1 MTDQTKR
8 SRWGS
13 RKQTG
18 GAPEEGRPYVGF
30 AMDSNGQSAG
40 VAEGGVHTLVLAG
53 SGVGKSRRVLVPSIL
68 LWEQSV
74 VAVSAKSDLAEM
86 SARMRATKGGPMYV
100 MDLTGQADWA
110 KLPDDVI
117 RLSSDP
123 CALLTWDEDGSSDD
137 SALGLAELL
146 TKLGTLGMGGGGG
159 GGGDSAF
166 WMQLALGTLACLVQ
180 AGGYYPDPATGET
193 VWGGGIEW
201 VMRAAL
207 DTGDDEG
214 EDAEGDLLTPSW
226 ATAARRARLLGSSHE
241 NDIIASTALDPR
253 QRDSIGINLRVALG
267 NWKKRTVRGKAG
279 DMPFSPDL
287 LEPPGSTLYLVSPD
301 DGGGASAAAS
311 VIESLVRHWKQHSI
325 TKGLPRIQMVIDEC
339 PQICPLPNLDQ
350 YIGVMRS
357 YGMHFLVAAQHSS
370 QFEKRFGDKD
380 AKVLL
385 NIFPSVLVGVGAIE
399 KEIIDQAAWT
409 VPPTE
414 RKVSSIGSGGQE
426 HFSSDQTTSMTGAE
440 LLPRTQEEAR
450 LIVRGMP
457 GMLVKLVDYEDMLRR
472 AAA

>member
-1 MTDQTKR
+1 MINR
-8 SRWGS
+8 SSGRRGQS
-13 RKQTG
+13 TI
-18 GAPEEGRPYVGF
+18 PEEPRPYVGF
-30 AMDSNGQSAG
+30 AMDATGQTSGLAQ
-40 VAEGGVHTLVLAG
+40 GGVHTLVLAG
-53 SGVGKSRRVLVPSIL
+53 SGVGKSRRVLVPSIC
-68 LWEQSV
+68 LWEESV

-86 SARMRATKGGPMYV
+86 SARIRASRGGPMYV

-117 RLSSDP
+117 RVASDP
-123 CALLTWDEDGSSDD
+123 CALLTWDENGSNDD

-146 TKLGTLGMGGGGG
+146 TKLGTLGMGGTGG

-180 AGGYYPDPATGET
+180 AGGYYPDPETGEHI
-193 VWGGGIEW
+193 WGGGIDW

-207 DTGDDEG
+207 DTGDGE
-214 EDAEGDLLTPSW
+214 EDAEGDLTTPNW
-226 ATAARRARLLGSSHE
+226 NTAARRAALMDSAHVDE
-241 NDIIASTALDPR
+241 VIASKLLDPK

-279 DMPFSPDL
+279 DVPFSPDL
-287 LEPPGSTLYLVSPD
+287 LEQPGSTLYLVSPD

-311 VIESLVRHWKQHSI
+311 VIESLVRHWKQHAI
-325 TKGLPRIQMVIDEC
+325 TRRLPKIQMVIDEC

-357 YGMHFLVAAQHSS
+357 YGMHFLVATQHSS
-370 QFEKRFGDKD
+370 QFEKRFGEKD

-385 NIFPSVLVGVGAIE
+385 NIFPSILVGVGAIE
-399 KEIIDQAAWT
+399 KELIDQAAWT
-409 VPPTE
+409 VKPTE

-426 HFSSDQTTSMTGAE
+426 NVSADQTTSLTGAE
-440 LLPRTQEEAR
+440 LLPRSMDEAR
-450 LIVRGMP
+450 LIVRGLP
-457 GMLVKLVDYEDMLRR
+457 GTLVKLVDYEHMMSR

>member
-1 MTDQTKR
+1 MINSSSGRRGQSTI
-8 SRWGS
+8 
-13 RKQTG
+13 
-18 GAPEEGRPYVGF
+18 PEEPRPYVGF
-30 AMDSNGQSAG
+30 AMDATGQTSG
-40 VAEGGVHTLVLAG
+40 LAEGGVHTLVLAG
-53 SGVGKSRRVLVPSIL
+53 SGVGKSRRVLVPSIC
-68 LWEQSV
+68 LWEESV

-86 SARMRATKGGPMYV
+86 SARIRASRGGPMYV

-110 KLPDDVI
+110 QLPEDVI

-123 CALLTWDEDGSSDD
+123 CALLTWDEDGSNDD

-146 TKLGTLGMGGGGG
+146 TTLGSLGMGGGGG

-166 WMQLALGTLACLVQ
+166 WMQLAVGTLACLVQ
-180 AGGYYPDPATGET
+180 AGGYYPDPETGET

-201 VMRAAL
+201 VMQAAL
-207 DTGDDEG
+207 DTGEDED
-214 EDAEGDLLTPSW
+214 EEEAKTDYVTPSW
-226 ATAARRARLLGSSHE
+226 ATAARRAELLGSEHVRE
-241 NDIIASTALDPR
+241 IVRSTVLDPR
-253 QRDSIGINLRVALG
+253 QRDSIGINLRVALS

-279 DMPFSPDL
+279 DVPFSPDL
-287 LEPPGSTLYLVSPD
+287 LEQPGSTLYLVSPG

-311 VIESLVRHWKQHSI
+311 VIESLVRHWTQHSI
-325 TKGLPRIQMVIDEC
+325 TKGLPKIQMVIDEC
-339 PQICPLPNLDQ
+339 PQICPLPRLDQ

-370 QFEKRFGDKD
+370 QFEKRFGEKD

-385 NIFPSVLVGVGAIE
+385 NIFPSILVGVGAIE
-399 KEIIDQAAWT
+399 KDLIDQAAWT

-426 HFSSDQTTSMTGAE
+426 NFSADKTTSMTGAE
-440 LLPRTQEEAR
+440 LLPRSMGEAR
-450 LIVRGMP
+450 LIVRGLP
-457 GMLVKLVDYEDMLRR
+457 GTLVKLVDYEHMLTR